1 MMRRRW
7 VWVQKFLLHIYIYNY
22 IIIFIHLKKNT
33 MFEVCWLAK
42 FSLKNLWFPSQKTRP
57 KTCQRR
63 TQWLET
69 VEEPSLLA
77 WKGWKKYP
85 SKEGE
90 MPQKDAEKFCL
101 QDGVYIY
108 IHMCIYSAY
117 IDDVFICSSCI
128 LQVSNCFSS
137 FWGCYLI
144 LGPCYLGPCRTGV
157 GPYNYGEM
165 YQLSSLELHPQVTI
179 LVSNHL
185 QSYRFQ

>member
-1 MMRRRW
+1 
-7 VWVQKFLLHIYIYNY
+7 
-22 IIIFIHLKKNT
+22 
-33 MFEVCWLAK
+33 MFEICWLAK

-77 WKGWKKYP
+77 WKGWKKSP

-108 IHMCIYSAY
+108 MYIYNVIYIYVMCIHRW
-117 IDDVFICSSCI
+117 
-128 LQVSNCFSS
+128 CFHMFLLYFAGVQPFFS

-144 LGPCYLGPCRTGV
+144 LGPCYLGPCRTG
-157 GPYNYGEM
+157 YGEM
-165 YQLSSLELHPQVTI
+165 YPLSSLELHPSNYLGIQSLAI
-179 LVSNHL
+179 L
-185 QSYRFQ
+185 